1 MNLNP
6 LQTLSNLAKLDS
18 AINAGNSTTPKHF
31 NASLPVLLKVLAQSK
46 NGEYLLQL
54 GRSQIATNSAI
65 KLEIGKSYWANM
77 QKNEANQIILSNLIK
92 NPKIMENLQNSP
104 LKFSLSD
111 LAELQKNP
119 KDFVN
124 ELKEFLLKEL
134 AMCENKKDF
143 SELSKSL
150 LCLSQGVLSLVISD
164 ENKEHLFQMTTK
176 KSRKQEVHFY
186 GIFPSLGPIKGVFSV
201 LGDFSNFSDFGDLG
215 VLSQMPKSKNAKDS
229 KDSNLLAQF
238 WVMSEKIATL
248 LKKHRSDLGI
258 ICDFCVYVD
267 SDVAPL
273 FELENSLL
281 DIKT

>member
-18 AINAGNSTTPKHF
+18 ALNAGNSSNPKHF

-119 KDFVN
+119 KDFIN

-134 AMCENKKDF
+134 ALCENKKDF

-164 ENKEHLFQMTTK
+164 ENKEHLLQMTTK

-186 GIFPSLGPIKGVFSV
+186 GIFPSLGPIKGIFSV
-201 LGDFSNFSDFGDLG
+201 LSNF
-215 VLSQMPKSKNAKDS
+215 SQMPKSKKINSKDS
-229 KDSNLLAQF
+229 SDSNLLAQF

-248 LKKHRSDLGI
+248 LKKHKSDLGI

-267 SDVAPL
+267 SEVAPL
-273 FELENSLL
+273 FELENHLL